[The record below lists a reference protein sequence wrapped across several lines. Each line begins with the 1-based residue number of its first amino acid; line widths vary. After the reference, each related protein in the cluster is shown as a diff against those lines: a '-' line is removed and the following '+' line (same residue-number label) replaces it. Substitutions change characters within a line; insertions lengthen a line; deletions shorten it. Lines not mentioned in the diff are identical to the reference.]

1 MIKKNTH
8 LINLLLT
15 VALGIVVF
23 ISIFNKQPQIVEVPG
38 KKTLEKRI
46 EHTKELVPIYLKA
59 NGTDKKQIVALG
71 NTIDGLAHELS
82 IAKNRRDTVIILKTQ
97 DSLIASLLTQGVLK
111 DSVISRLET
120 AVDLQDQTIKNQDT
134 LLQIRIAEVKKYKR
148 QRNITTAVA
157 TIFGGFL
164 ILL

>member
-1 MIKKNTH
+1 MKKNAP
-8 LINLLLT
+8 LINLFLT
-15 VALGIVVF
+15 LSLGVVVLLGIF
-23 ISIFNKQPQIVEVPG
+23 QKEPQIIKVPG

-46 EHTKELVPIYLKA
+46 EHTRELVPIYLR
-59 NGTDKKQIVALG
+59 NNTTDKKQIAILG
-71 NTIDGLAHELS
+71 NTIDELADELS

-97 DSLIASLLTQGVLK
+97 DTLIASLFKQGVLK

-120 AVDLQDQTIKNQDT
+120 VVSLQDQTIQNQDT
-134 LLQIRIAEVKKYKR
+134 LLKVRIAEVKRYKR
-148 QRNITTAVA
+148 QRNITAAVA

>member
-1 MIKKNTH
+1 MKKNAP
-8 LINLLLT
+8 LINLFLT
-15 VALGIVVF
+15 LSLGVVVLLGIF
-23 ISIFNKQPQIVEVPG
+23 QKEPQIIKVPG

-46 EHTKELVPIYLKA
+46 EHTKELVPVYLR
-59 NGTDKKQIVALG
+59 NNTTDKKQIAILG
-71 NTIDGLAHELS
+71 NTIDELADELS

-97 DSLIASLLTQGVLK
+97 DTLIASLFKQGVLK

-120 AVDLQDQTIKNQDT
+120 VVSLQDQTIQNQDT
-134 LLQIRIAEVKKYKR
+134 LLKVRIAEVKRYKR
-148 QRNITTAVA
+148 QRNITAAVA